1 MSQLCC
7 RKVTNSYTA
16 LLKIAYHLCSFTLRR
31 HCCRACCTASF
42 VLTQHWLKMKTLFC
56 QPCTTPADI
65 NASVRPR
72 PKQNSEPRW
81 RCMCPGR
88 GEGLRCVRDV
98 DQGNSCGNCSFDPGA
113 TPACDCNCSVCA
125 DPSTPS
131 ERSRTPPAEGART
144 DQQDQADEPAQM
156 WERATATEHNE
167 SPPLA
172 THALSALGPHSATTG
187 IA

>member
-1 MSQLCC
+1 MSQPCC
-7 RKVTNSYTA
+7 RKVTNSCIA
-16 LLKIAYHLCSFTLRR
+16 LLKIAYHFCSFTLRR
-31 HCCRACCTASF
+31 HCYRACCTASF
-42 VLTQHWLKMKTLFC
+42 LLTQHWLKMKTFFC

-72 PKQNSEPRW
+72 PKQSSEPRW

-98 DQGNSCGNCSFDPGA
+98 EQGNSCGNCPFDPGA

-125 DPSTPS
+125 DPFTSS
-131 ERSRTPPAEGART
+131 ERSRTPHAEGART
-144 DQQDQADEPAQM
+144 DQQDQADEPAEM
-156 WERATATEHNE
+156 WETATATEHSE
-167 SPPLA
+167 SSPIA

-187 IA
+187 TA